1 MFEQDFK
8 EIGCIIIPKNFND
21 KEKFISTCFN
31 EERFWIMTNRSGLLS
46 NVPCIH
52 QVVGDIEFPND
63 ENSFGSQV
71 VVEYI
76 AAYKQWIIT
85 GTLSKVGASSYQSE
99 ENLIIKKTFKGK
111 EACGNTVGMIGNS
124 LLSRLAVFCKNL
136 SQKTAHLLVECFG
149 DENSKLELNSSGWV
163 WVKGEKGIK
172 LRYKTEKE
180 INILE
185 DQIQIF
191 FSKDQK
197 LTIKDKELLYE
208 DGTNK
213 FKIDN
218 SGYNFGSINFK
229 DYITKI
235 LDFLGNDIILLT
247 SMGPTSPGCMASSA
261 APKLTQLKQEL
272 AQINS

>member
-8 EIGCIIIPKNFND
+8 EIGCIIIPKGSTD
-21 KEKFISTCFN
+21 KEIFINTCFN
-31 EERFWIMTNRSGLLS
+31 EERFWVMTNRSGLLS

-52 QVVGDIEFPND
+52 QVVGDIEFPEDNK
-63 ENSFGSQV
+63 SFGSQV

-76 AAYKQWIIT
+76 ASYKQWVIT
-85 GTLSKVGASSYQSE
+85 GTLSKVGNSSYQSE
-99 ENLIIKKTFKGK
+99 ESLILKKTYKGQK
-111 EACGNTVGMIGNS
+111 ACGNTVGIIGNS
-124 LLSRLAVFCKNL
+124 LLSKLIVFCKNL
-136 SQKTAHLLVECFG
+136 SQKTATLIIECFG
-149 DENSKLELNSSGWV
+149 DKNSQLRLNSSGWI
-163 WVKGEKGIK
+163 WIKGEKGVK

-208 DGTNK
+208 DGKNK
-213 FKIDN
+213 FKIDD
-218 SGYNFGSINFK
+218 SGYNLGKINFK

-261 APKLTQLKQEL
+261 ASKLTQLKQEL
-272 AQINS
+272 SQINS

>member
-8 EIGCIIIPKNFND
+8 EIGCIIIPKGSDD

-31 EERFWIMTNRSGLLS
+31 EERFWIMTNRNGLLS

-52 QVVGDIEFPND
+52 QVVGDIEFPKD

-85 GTLSKVGASSYQSE
+85 GTLSKVGNSSYQSE
-99 ENLIIKKTFKGK
+99 ESLIVRKTFKGK
-111 EACGNTVGMIGNS
+111 GACGNTVGIIGNS

-136 SQKTAHLLVECFG
+136 SQKTATLIIECFG
-149 DENSKLELNSSGWV
+149 DEKSQLELNSSGWV
-163 WVKGEKGIK
+163 WVKGEKGVK

-180 INILE
+180 INISE

-191 FSKDQK
+191 FSKEQK
-197 LTIKDKELLYE
+197 LTIKNKELLYE
-208 DGTNK
+208 DGKNK
-213 FKIDN
+213 FKIDD
-218 SGYNFGSINFK
+218 SGYNLGKINFK
-229 DYITKI
+229 DYVTKV

-261 APKLTQLKQEL
+261 ASKLIKLKQEL
-272 AQINS
+272 AKINS